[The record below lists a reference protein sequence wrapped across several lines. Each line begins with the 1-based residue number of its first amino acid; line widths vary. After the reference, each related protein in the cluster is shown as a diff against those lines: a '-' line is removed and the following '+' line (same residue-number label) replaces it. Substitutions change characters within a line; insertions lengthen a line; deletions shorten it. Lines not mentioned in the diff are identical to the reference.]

1 MTFLPVVRSVWS
13 WRCRGVLSILVG
25 RRLVPDTQMA
35 PDTQTTGHCHTQ
47 SLVSPTNIQHMLF
60 SPLGV
65 DILLEGKGSLKNSHF
80 HLTEENMFRSNS
92 PTQKT
97 CLFIQYEP
105 FPNEVDIPVSV
116 CIDCTKC
123 NICNICSYIPPKF
136 LAANPAPHIQRF
148 RGGPL
153 HWYVGGE
160 ILTCEKSPWS
170 FQLLNYHI

>member
-1 MTFLPVVRSVWS
+1 MTFSAVVRSVWS

-35 PDTQTTGHCHTQ
+35 PDTQTTRHCHTQ
-47 SLVSPTNIQHMLF
+47 SLVSPTNNQHMLY

-65 DILLEGKGSLKNSHF
+65 DMSRFCWKNSHF
-80 HLTEENMFRSNS
+80 HLTEEKISAATH
-92 PTQKT
+92 PPKKYLI

-105 FPNEVDIPVSV
+105 FPYEADILVSV

-136 LAANPAPHIQRF
+136 LAANPAPHTKRF

-160 ILTCEKSPWS
+160 ILTCEKSP
-170 FQLLNYHI
+170 